1 MSEGIFSVQ
10 CDLPCKKRK
19 TCTCRVFWEKYFFVT
34 DKDEHIEEEVERTR
48 QRLMKSNLTCIEKE
62 NREKIHEK

>member
-1 MSEGIFSVQ
+1 VKGYSVCNVIYRAKKKKYMYMSS
-10 CDLPCKKRK
+10 
-19 TCTCRVFWEKYFFVT
+19 FWGKYFFVT
-34 DKDEHIEEEVERTR
+34 DKDEHVEEEVERTR